1 MPMSWTA
8 SGAHGETW
16 CSPRLQHSSGG
27 RRYARRS
34 RISRMGPTCS
44 AVLTCVVAMPLQNA
58 AAAGTPGSMLLNAL
72 GIGNEP
78 EPVLFPRKALNQV
91 FAVLLMRSA
100 YDAVDDLDFI
110 PMVSGQRRLMP
121 QMQSTAH
128 KYPIRCA
135 YAHCSTCTL
144 AWYVLAIHVHQPFV
158 QVFRTGPCYACCGC

>member
-1 MPMSWTA
+1 M
-8 SGAHGETW
+8 
-16 CSPRLQHSSGG
+16 
-27 RRYARRS
+27 
-34 RISRMGPTCS
+34 
-44 AVLTCVVAMPLQNA
+44 QNA

-110 PMVSGQRRLMP
+110 PMVRYSAGSYPRL
-121 QMQSTAH
+121 QSTAH
-128 KYPIRCA
+128 KNPVRCA
-135 YAHCSTCTL
+135 YAHRSTCTGL